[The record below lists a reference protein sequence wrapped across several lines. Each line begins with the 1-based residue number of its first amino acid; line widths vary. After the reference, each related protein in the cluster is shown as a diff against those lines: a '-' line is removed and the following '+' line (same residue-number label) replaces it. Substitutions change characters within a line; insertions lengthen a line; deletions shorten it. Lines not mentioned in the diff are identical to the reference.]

1 MDIDEVDGELP
12 VQTIGDR
19 VILPKEIEKSQTD
32 SGLDDGSNTNSSGNV
47 DHSEDEEEDDVV
59 LRKPKKSFHRILE
72 EDSDESLDVP
82 SHSQDVPS
90 HSSDVSSHSQDVSS
104 QFKNVR
110 DIKKP
115 EMTPEEVLEAVMN
128 APDSSDSEP
137 DTPPVSARKK
147 KLKRPVNDDSSDDEN
162 VTLMDTIK
170 KTAKTGT
177 EDLFDAEESDGE
189 TRSQKP
195 IPTNLFDNDSDS
207 SGCKSSG
214 SELDK
219 SDHEGG
225 EDEGFNDSDIDPK
238 LRAKLKK
245 GAAKKERKKS
255 ARQAK
260 REELTSIHS
269 ESQRMVRES
278 RVNIPYHQPAPKS
291 INDFLA
297 RANRK
302 QQEYKRLG
310 NVRDS
315 RKVKIVQEVLKK
327 TRLEARAK
335 TQKEQDKYSDSDDDW
350 NPDDDNEKSLKDRID
365 EKMKTN
371 DAETEQVGNG
381 DEGAEKNKTEEGS
394 DLKGDTTKEENAQ
407 DGGNVND
414 NVEKDKLESEEIGE
428 LNKGENIVSNL
439 DDSDKESLPEISEF
453 QNEHLKDVEI
463 KAGKDIVNVL
473 TEEVETGSK
482 VNKMK
487 LDLKLEDD
495 MEIGENVDEFEKT
508 EKDNEIDNIDE
519 TSKQSDENKE
529 NIDPNAGK
537 LSEDDEEKSSTS
549 QMDKSSPQS
558 SGKKTSP
565 KNSASKR
572 RKRIAALAGID
583 LDNVQPSLG
592 GEVENFI
599 TLEDED
605 EAPRHPGVQNLMDR
619 LSKHAQKKEKKK
631 LHDTDISIISKDA
644 VGHDREEL
652 KLNTFTYHVEEED
665 SNPLR
670 VHEAPGAKL
679 IALKEQ
685 LQEKMKA
692 KREQA
697 RQKRQELYA
706 LDNEEGGFEEE
717 AELSDKSDTDAE
729 DGEEGDYDG
738 EEDFEDM
745 YGDDEEEIEKETK
758 KKKNPY
764 ADEEADEDGDD
775 NEEDDEEEID
785 EDIGE
790 PEFADDDEYNLKLDD
805 SDEEEDGTEEKDDES
820 NDRDDVTISKP
831 AKKESS
837 TLFKEP
843 EPVIPEKPFSMFG
856 SKGRSTSIEGSQI
869 QSGQRTCS
877 SIPMPIEDSQD
888 LCGSLL
894 PELSSTQTQK
904 HTEHSQDFNF
914 LLEDSQSN
922 MLDADGYLKTKS
934 TGKKKPPATSF
945 SGLGGLA
952 GTQGNMDD
960 LVGMC
965 SGRFMD
971 SQAGGVEKSS
981 RKSLFDEGSQS
992 NSTQEHMGELMGL
1005 CSGVFNDKKGVSETQ
1020 KCSGKK
1026 RKASVSESDEDSV
1039 GMYSDNEEK
1048 RGGKENSDEEEA
1060 GSDKEEEGDTDAVD
1074 SDEDEE
1080 RPPQKFSGFTDRNKH
1095 GKIRHEFVDQEA
1107 ELSGSEYDS
1116 DENLDLAEDEDIMEV
1131 EEGDKDMEGVDREKI
1146 RDEVGRI
1153 ALKQMI
1159 DEDKRELLRY
1169 QEMYLPDGDL
1179 FSEGGGRQRKFKW
1192 SNIDDVSQQDMFN
1205 DGSDN
1210 EPEHEE
1216 TDDFVWRKERFER
1229 EKFLKEQKQQE
1240 GQDRQ
1245 DDDNSQF
1252 MKLGKVFLNKQ
1263 VSVESNSGKSSDK
1276 VNSSGAETPGFP
1288 GSFMKLSQKRG
1299 SFLARSKQALA
1310 KIAEMTKPVVNPSAG
1325 AKSSGKF
1332 TFSVI
1337 SPDKEREAEAP
1348 KGKQRK
1354 ANVPSQ
1360 KSLQAQ
1366 INKQP
1371 AKRPKLDSK
1380 GSTGASI
1387 FQHL

>member
-1 MDIDEVDGELP
+1 MDIDEVDGE
-12 VQTIGDR
+12 
-19 VILPKEIEKSQTD
+19 EIEKSQTD

-115 EMTPEEVLEAVMN
+115 
-128 APDSSDSEP
+128 
-137 DTPPVSARKK
+137 
-147 KLKRPVNDDSSDDEN
+147 KRP
-162 VTLMDTIK
+162 
-170 KTAKTGT
+170 KTGT

-245 GAAKKERKKS
+245 
-255 ARQAK
+255 AK

-745 YGDDEEEIEKETK
+745 Y
-758 KKKNPY
+758 
-764 ADEEADEDGDD
+764 EADEDGDD

-1288 GSFMKLSQKRG
+1288 GSFMKLSQQKRG

-1337 SPDKEREAEAP
+1337 SPDKEREAEESCMHIFSYP
-1348 KGKQRK
+1348 LNTDTDTVFVVYVIVRCVHLF
-1354 ANVPSQ
+1354 NTVSILVSVY
-1360 KSLQAQ
+1360 SLNTCLK
-1366 INKQP
+1366 I
-1371 AKRPKLDSK
+1371 RMYDY
-1380 GSTGASI
+1380 
-1387 FQHL
+1387 